1 MYCLA
6 LALGNL
12 GVFFNKVV
20 QITVLYIYLSN
31 YFLKKYLKS
40 REHFQEQNV

>member
-1 MYCLA
+1 MYFMA

-12 GVFFNKVV
+12 EVFFKKVV
-20 QITVLYIYLSN
+20 QITALYIYLSN
-31 YFLKKYLKS
+31 YFFKKYLKS